1 MRLPFIGLA
10 AVAGLG
16 LLMAQPAQ
24 ASLMVTM
31 TDSTGGSFHCVDNGG
46 VCDFSGATD
55 QLLTLNNTVGAF
67 QVTGT
72 ISVSSTGLVNLLS
85 LVNFGATNTTGAAA
99 TLNMWVSDTDF
110 TAPVASIQGSAGIL
124 FSNAVGS
131 GASTL
136 DFFADNANTQGAN
149 LTNAPGTFLFGATQT
164 PLTNPQQFLG
174 NDSAL
179 FSDLNLFSMTEVA
192 HINLIGGG
200 SFTDFGMNMQSS
212 PTPIPA
218 ALPLFATAVGGF
230 GLYGRWRKRK
240 SAALPLAA

>member
-1 MRLPFIGLA
+1 MKLKLPYLA

-16 LLMAQPAQ
+16 LLIAQPA
-24 ASLMVTM
+24 AANLMVTM

-46 VCDFSGATD
+46 VCDFSGAAD
-55 QLLTLNNTVGAF
+55 NLLTLNNTVGAF

-72 ISVSSTGLVNLLS
+72 ISVSSSGLINLLS
-85 LVNFGATNTTGAAA
+85 LVNFGATNTTGASA

-110 TAPVASIQGSAGIL
+110 TAPVGQIVGSAGIL

-131 GASTL
+131 GPSSL
-136 DFFADNANTQGAN
+136 EFYADTGNAQGAN

-164 PLTNPQQFLG
+164 PITNPQQFLG

-179 FSDLNLFSMTEVA
+179 FSDLNLFSMTQVA

-218 ALPLFATAVGGF
+218 ALPLFASAVAGAGA
-230 GLYGRWRKRK
+230 LGRWRRKRK
-240 SAALPLAA
+240 DALSLAA